1 MPQSSHVYAPLPEGW
16 AAVKDRTT
24 NEYFYV
30 HHESKLKSKVHPN
43 FDPVEAL
50 MKKSKMESEML
61 AHVKGATE
69 NIRGLFSS
77 YPPAATPPPGNPRF
91 LAQQV
96 DGMGQK
102 LDNVVNL
109 LDSVVNFMVEKK
121 GTGAVPATEMQQ
133 QPLVLRSSLSPESHG
148 GVAHQQLHASSWQ
161 QQHWQQQQPVYASSS
176 SSAYPLRQSMSSQ
189 YMISPKQ
196 LSSPAVLDMRASTSA
211 PAPML
216 DQLPARPLQHAL
228 RNSNERRISPSR
240 IPCVGS
246 IQNIQH
252 VAARNRNRSI
262 SSWNNSLIDPSS
274 SIEGVVGRS
283 RLEGSISL
291 SNNSLIDPLSSKYQ
305 SSPAVFGMRQYP
317 LEDLS
322 GLTSSM
328 RRIEAFQHPLELKNF
343 DNSLYRNSND
353 ADLIRLY
360 KLALT
365 QDLGV
370 TKQRDLIDQ
379 LVRSNIASE
388 TMRREMFDQF
398 QVRGCSA
405 KLHPIL
411 QDLCCIYFPSSLFDT
426 FFLSRR

>member
-1 MPQSSHVYAPLPEGW
+1 M
-16 AAVKDRTT
+16 KDRTT

-30 HHESKLKSKVHPN
+30 HHETKLKSKVHPN

-50 MKKSKMESEML
+50 IKKSKMESEML

-77 YPPAATPPPGNPRF
+77 YPPAATPPPGDPRF

-109 LDSVVNFMVEKK
+109 LDSVVNFMVDRK
-121 GTGAVPATEMQQ
+121 GTGAAPATEMHQ
-133 QPLVLRSSLSPESHG
+133 QPLVLRSSLSPESHR
-148 GVAHQQLHASSWQ
+148 GVAHQQLHASS
-161 QQHWQQQQPVYASSS
+161 WQQQQPVYASSS
-176 SSAYPLRQSMSSQ
+176 SSAYPLRQSMSSE

-196 LSSPAVLDMRASTSA
+196 LSSPAVLEMRASISA

-246 IQNIQH
+246 ILNIQH

-283 RLEGSISL
+283 RLERSISS
-291 SNNSLIDPLSSKYQ
+291 SNNSLIDPLSSTYQ
-305 SSPAVFGMRQYP
+305 SSPAVFGMRKYP

-328 RRIEAFQHPLELKNF
+328 RRIEAFQHPLEIKNL

-353 ADLIRLY
+353 ADLIRLDT
-360 KLALT
+360 LALT

-370 TKQRDLIDQ
+370 QKQRDLIEQ

-411 QDLCCIYFPSSLFDT
+411 QDLSCIYFPT
-426 FFLSRR
+426 PIFLSRR

>member
-1 MPQSSHVYAPLPEGW
+1 
-16 AAVKDRTT
+16 
-24 NEYFYV
+24 
-30 HHESKLKSKVHPN
+30 LKSKVHPN

-61 AHVKGATE
+61 AHVKDATE

-77 YPPAATPPPGNPRF
+77 YPPAATPPPGDPCF

-109 LDSVVNFMVEKK
+109 LDSVVNFMVERKV
-121 GTGAVPATEMQQ
+121 TGAAPATEMQQ
-133 QPLVLRSSLSPESHG
+133 QPLVLRSSFSPES
-148 GVAHQQLHASSWQ
+148 AHQQLHASSWQ

-176 SSAYPLRQSMSSQ
+176 SSAYPLQQSMSSQ

-216 DQLPARPLQHAL
+216 DQLHARPLQHAL
-228 RNSNERRISPSR
+228 RNINERCISPSR

-274 SIEGVVGRS
+274 SIEGVVGRN

-305 SSPAVFGMRQYP
+305 SSAAVFGMRQYP

-328 RRIEAFQHPLELKNF
+328 RRIEAFQHPLELKNV

-360 KLALT
+360 TLALT

-370 TKQRDLIDQ
+370 AKQRDLIEQ
-379 LVRSNIASE
+379 LVRANIASE
-388 TMRREMFDQF
+388 TMRRDMFNQF
-398 QVRGCSA
+398 QVRCCSA

-411 QDLCCIYFPSSLFDT
+411 QDLCCIYFPSSLFYT
-426 FFLSRR
+426 IFLSRR